1 MPIPVGKSKLKLVI
15 FYQATRRFGKL
26 ESEFDLPPN
35 HSIRLNFIPKDIEV
49 QRIHFADQA
58 FKDPKDR
65 VPMLVKERIFEIVA
79 TVEPNSDPDEDKPC
93 EIPKD

>member
-1 MPIPVGKSKLKLVI
+1 MPAPVGRNKYFFEVG
-15 FYQATRRFGKL
+15 FQAYLRSGSL

-79 TVEPNSDPDEDKPC
+79 TVEPNPDPDEDKIC